1 MPVNTKIE
9 STTRHSLLISL
20 TMQTDHPLDFFFQWH
35 LTEKCN
41 LHCLHCYQ
49 EKGRFEELT
58 FPEIKETLNEISQ
71 MLEDWS
77 NDYVLAFQTSIN
89 VTGGE
94 PFLRPDLFLILEEM
108 VQQGYDLYLLSN
120 GTLLDRDTA
129 RRLSRLPVQG
139 VQISLEGLEETH
151 DALRGKGSFSG
162 AVKGIG
168 HLVEAGI
175 PVTINTTLSEINR
188 EQFLGMV
195 PLAQSLGAQR
205 LGFSRLIPAGQGAL
219 LSSELLRPG
228 QVRELYQEIQ
238 ALTPAGL
245 ELISGDPLY
254 RQLEAGVDQEDRGS
268 TPLGGC
274 AAGVSGL
281 TLMADG
287 TVTPCRRLPIP
298 LGNVRRDSLRELWS
312 SSPILEKLRDKDSY
326 QGKCGRCRRW
336 AACRGCR
343 AMAYA
348 VSRTGDRT
356 RLTGEDPQCF
366 LEP

>member
-1 MPVNTKIE
+1 
-9 STTRHSLLISL
+9 
-20 TMQTDHPLDFFFQWH
+20 MQTAHPLDFFFQWH

-49 EKGRFEELT
+49 EKGSFEELT
-58 FPEIKETLNEISQ
+58 FSEVKETLNEISL
-71 MLEDWS
+71 MLAGWS
-77 NDYVLAFQTSIN
+77 NIYGLTFQTSIN

-108 VQQGYDLYLLSN
+108 IEQGYDLYLLSN
-120 GTLLDRDTA
+120 GTLLDRDKA
-129 RRLSRLPVQG
+129 HRLSRLPVRG

-151 DALRGKGSFSG
+151 EALRGKGSF
-162 AVKGIG
+162 AAALKGIG
-168 HLVEAGI
+168 YLVEAEI
-175 PVTINTTLSEINR
+175 PVTINTTLSNLNR
-188 EQFLGMV
+188 GQFLKMI
-195 PLAQSLGAQR
+195 PLAQALGAQR

-219 LSSELLRPG
+219 LSANLLKPD
-228 QVRELYQEIQ
+228 QVRDLYQDIHSLAPQ
-238 ALTPAGL
+238 GL
-245 ELISGDPLY
+245 ELVSGDPLY
-254 RQLEAGVDQEDRGS
+254 RQLDSGAEPEDLGGF
-268 TPLGGC
+268 PQGGC

-312 SSPILEKLRDKDSY
+312 GSPVLERLRDRNSY

-336 AACRGCR
+336 AVCRGCR
-343 AMAYA
+343 AVAYA
-348 VSRTGDRT
+348 LSRAEGRPD
-356 RLTGEDPQCF
+356 LVGEDPQCF

>member
-1 MPVNTKIE
+1 
-9 STTRHSLLISL
+9 
-20 TMQTDHPLDFFFQWH
+20 MQSDHPFDFFFQWH

-49 EKGRFEELT
+49 EKGLFEELT
-58 FPEIKETLNEISQ
+58 FPEIKETLGEISL

-77 NDYVLAFQTSIN
+77 KTYGLTFQTSIN

-108 VQQGYDLYLLSN
+108 IQQGYDLYLLSN
-120 GTLLDRDTA
+120 GTLLDRDKA
-129 RRLSRLPVQG
+129 RRLSRLPVRG
-139 VQISLEGLEETH
+139 VQISLEGLEKTH
-151 DALRGKGSFSG
+151 EALRGKGSFAG
-162 AVKGIG
+162 ALKGIG
-168 HLVEAGI
+168 YLVEAGI

-188 EQFLGMV
+188 EQFLEMI
-195 PLAQSLGAQR
+195 PLAQAWGARR

-219 LSSELLRPG
+219 LSSHLLKPD
-228 QVRELYQEIQ
+228 QVRELYQEIHSLSPQ
-238 ALTPAGL
+238 GL
-245 ELISGDPLY
+245 ELVSGDPLY
-254 RQLEAGVDQEDRGS
+254 RQLESGPAQEDLGS
-268 TPLGGC
+268 TPRGGC

-287 TVTPCRRLPIP
+287 TVTPCRRLPVP

-312 SSPILEKLRDKDSY
+312 GSPVLERLRDRNRY

-336 AACRGCR
+336 AVCRGCR

-348 VSRTGDRT
+348 FSRDRGRT
-356 RLTGEDPQCF
+356 RLVGEDPQCF

>member
-1 MPVNTKIE
+1 M
-9 STTRHSLLISL
+9 
-20 TMQTDHPLDFFFQWH
+20 MQSDHPFDFFFQWH

-49 EKGRFEELT
+49 EKGLLEELT
-58 FPEIKETLNEISQ
+58 FSEIKETLNEISL
-71 MLEDWS
+71 MLEDWAKI
-77 NDYVLAFQTSIN
+77 YGLAFQTSIN

-94 PFLRPDLFLILEEM
+94 PFLRPDLFPILEEM
-108 VQQGYDLYLLSN
+108 IQQGFDLYLLSN
-120 GTLLDRDTA
+120 GTLVDREKA
-129 RRLSRLPVQG
+129 RRLSRLPVRG
-139 VQISLEGLEETH
+139 VQISLEGLKRTH
-151 DALRGKGSFSG
+151 EALRGKGSFAG

-168 HLVEAGI
+168 TLVETGI

-188 EQFLGMV
+188 EQFLEMI
-195 PLAQSLGAQR
+195 PLAQALGAQR

-219 LSSELLRPG
+219 LAANLLNPD
-228 QVRELYQEIQ
+228 QVRDLYQDILSLAPQ
-238 ALTPAGL
+238 GL
-245 ELISGDPLY
+245 ELVSGDPLF
-254 RQLEAGVDQEDRGS
+254 RQMESGPAKEDLGS
-268 TPLGGC
+268 IPLGGC

-287 TVTPCRRLPIP
+287 TVTPCRRLPVP

-312 SSPILEKLRDKDSY
+312 SSPVLEMLRDKNSY
-326 QGKCGRCRRW
+326 QGKCSRCRRW

-348 VSRTGDRT
+348 FSRAGGRT
-356 RLTGEDPQCF
+356 RLVGEDPHCF